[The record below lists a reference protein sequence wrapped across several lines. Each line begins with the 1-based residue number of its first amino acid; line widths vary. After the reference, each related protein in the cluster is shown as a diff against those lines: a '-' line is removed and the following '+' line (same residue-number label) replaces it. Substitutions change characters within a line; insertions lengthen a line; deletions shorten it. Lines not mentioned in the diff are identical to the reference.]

1 MKQHIFITGA
11 SRGIGRATA
20 KLLATQGHHLAC
32 AYHQSH
38 REALSLQ
45 EEIVA
50 LGGTCL
56 LVQGDLGK
64 GTDCERLVGEVL
76 RGFPKLDGIVLN
88 AGVSALG
95 LLQDMTAEQWAE
107 LMEVNLHSVHRILRL
122 ALPRMI
128 DQRCGSIV
136 TVSSMWGQVGASY
149 EVAYSAS
156 KAGLLGLTKALA
168 QELAPSGIRVNAV
181 SPGLIQTEMNSM
193 LEEEEYQCFI
203 EKIPLGRA
211 GTVEE
216 VAEAISFLLSNKSS
230 YITGHTLAVNG
241 GQVV

>member
-20 KLLATQGHHLAC
+20 KLLASQGHALAC
-32 AYHQSH
+32 GYHKSH
-38 REALSLQ
+38 KEAQQLQ

-56 LVQGDLGK
+56 LIQGDLASAS
-64 GTDCERLVGEVL
+64 DCQRIMEEVL
-76 RGFPKLDGIVLN
+76 GAFPTLEGIVLN
-88 AGVSALG
+88 GAQSTLG
-95 LLQDMTAEQWAE
+95 LFQDISTEQWTE
-107 LMEVNLHSVHRILRL
+107 LMEVNLHSAHRLLRL
-122 ALPRMI
+122 ALPSMI
-128 DQRCGSIV
+128 SQRCGSIV
-136 TVSSMWGQVGASY
+136 TVSSIWGQVGASY

-156 KAGLLGLTKALA
+156 KAGLLGLTKALS
-168 QELAPSGIRVNAV
+168 QELAPSGIRVNSV